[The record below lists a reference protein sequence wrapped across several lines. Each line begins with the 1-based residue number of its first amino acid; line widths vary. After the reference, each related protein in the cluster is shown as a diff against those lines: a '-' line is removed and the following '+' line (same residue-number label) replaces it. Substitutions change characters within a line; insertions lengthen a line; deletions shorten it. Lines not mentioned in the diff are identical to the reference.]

1 MVKLEATVE
10 VALLR
15 RQPHCSQE
23 RSAYKA
29 AVVAQASKAVRR
41 ATYQVI
47 GIVEHL
53 LSVHID
59 ARQQKTEVALLSFG
73 RRVSR
78 RQTRYFET

>member
-29 AVVAQASKAVRR
+29 ADVEQASKAVRR
-41 ATYQVI
+41 ATYQVMA
-47 GIVEHL
+47 E
-53 LSVHID
+53 LSICSVCTSMHGSKK
-59 ARQQKTEVALLSFG
+59 QK
-73 RRVSR
+73 
-78 RQTRYFET
+78 